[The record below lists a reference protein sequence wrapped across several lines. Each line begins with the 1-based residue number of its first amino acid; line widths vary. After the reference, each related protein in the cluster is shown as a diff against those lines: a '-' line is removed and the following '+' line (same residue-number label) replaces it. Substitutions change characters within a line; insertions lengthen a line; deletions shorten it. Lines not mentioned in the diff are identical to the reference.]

1 MKRFTLFCLC
11 LLLIACEEEN
21 PLEWQA
27 REYLGQGCEQ
37 CPDVRVSIPEASE
50 RTQIGKVVNRGL
62 REEIIEWLDY
72 DEERQASDIPGAIGS
87 FEKGYQ
93 QLRQRFPD
101 ETIGWEA
108 KIEGEVGYESRQ
120 MISLKLTGYIFTGGA
135 HGYSSTRYLNFDAER
150 AKELEKWELFS
161 DLSGFEALAEE
172 TFRETH
178 GIQTERPINSTG
190 FMFENNLFALP
201 ENIGVEPDGLILLY
215 NPYEIASY
223 ADGDILLRIPLDR
236 VKPLLNESLFPEGTQ

>member
-1 MKRFTLFCLC
+1 
-11 LLLIACEEEN
+11 LLLVGCEEEN

-50 RTQIGKVVNRGL
+50 RTQIGKAINRGL
-62 REEIIEWLDY
+62 SEEIIEWLDY
-72 DEERQASDIPGAIGS
+72 DEERQAADVPGAIES

-93 QLRQRFPD
+93 QLRQQFRD

-108 KIEGEVGYESRQ
+108 EIEGELSYESRQ

-135 HGYSSTRYLNFDAER
+135 HGYRSTRFLNFDLER
-150 AKELEKWELFS
+150 ADELERWELFS

-172 TFRETH
+172 MFRESH
-178 GIQTERPINSTG
+178 GIPADGPINSTG

-201 ENIGVEPDGLILLY
+201 ENVGVEPGGIILLY
-215 NPYEIASY
+215 NPYEIASF

-236 VKPLLNESLFPEGTQ
+236 VKPFLNESLFPAGAL